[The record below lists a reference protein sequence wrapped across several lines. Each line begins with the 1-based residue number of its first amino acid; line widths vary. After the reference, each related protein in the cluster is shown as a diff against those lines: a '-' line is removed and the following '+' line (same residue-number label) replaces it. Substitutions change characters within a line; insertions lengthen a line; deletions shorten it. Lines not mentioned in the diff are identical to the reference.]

1 MSRSRSTGR
10 DDGLG
15 APKQEPQQH
24 RRASSTPG
32 PRDDFHAGFVKRL
45 VGVLDNHGK
54 LIKNNATFLSEISST
69 LRSHSYSR
77 LPRPLSEPALKVPTT
92 PIVQPATPD
101 DCAVESSPEFMP
113 PTPPDTPTVEVSD
126 WSHQPP
132 KPSEVKYQY
141 EQPKVPKIIIKDH
154 STSTSTTISAPVN
167 AIMDLSISSTDDTDA
182 VVTTSD
188 MTASTSDKHNTALV
202 PVNKNSIGISDTGTS
217 FNDLSFDYA
226 TPRMASTTS
235 PKPNS
240 ADQTTVSE
248 EDISQWYVY
257 HADRAAKS
265 LRYDLREVDLKMDR
279 FVRRINDLNSQC
291 SALNNLMSSNA
302 STVLN
307 PNTQQHRRTRST
319 PAVQGNDYYTRKEK
333 EIRDDIKEAFQ
344 SLRSALAFY
353 RKQRVAPLELVNTKA
368 EIVMPGYWSLD
379 AYGKRRALFHFY
391 NRNKD
396 ISRPGD
402 RARYHD
408 AMALL
413 DACTAMSLNQEFV
426 DKIDRWESQ
435 IGTVKSQSGADTVIP

>member
-1 MSRSRSTGR
+1 
-10 DDGLG
+10 
-15 APKQEPQQH
+15 
-24 RRASSTPG
+24 
-32 PRDDFHAGFVKRL
+32 
-45 VGVLDNHGK
+45 
-54 LIKNNATFLSEISST
+54 
-69 LRSHSYSR
+69 
-77 LPRPLSEPALKVPTT
+77 
-92 PIVQPATPD
+92 
-101 DCAVESSPEFMP
+101 
-113 PTPPDTPTVEVSD
+113 
-126 WSHQPP
+126 
-132 KPSEVKYQY
+132 
-141 EQPKVPKIIIKDH
+141 
-154 STSTSTTISAPVN
+154 
-167 AIMDLSISSTDDTDA
+167 
-182 VVTTSD
+182 
-188 MTASTSDKHNTALV
+188 
-202 PVNKNSIGISDTGTS
+202 
-217 FNDLSFDYA
+217 
-226 TPRMASTTS
+226 
-235 PKPNS
+235 
-240 ADQTTVSE
+240 
-248 EDISQWYVY
+248 
-257 HADRAAKS
+257 S

-435 IGTVKSQSGADTVIP
+435 IGTAKSQSGDDTVIP

>member
-1 MSRSRSTGR
+1 
-10 DDGLG
+10 
-15 APKQEPQQH
+15 
-24 RRASSTPG
+24 
-32 PRDDFHAGFVKRL
+32 
-45 VGVLDNHGK
+45 
-54 LIKNNATFLSEISST
+54 
-69 LRSHSYSR
+69 
-77 LPRPLSEPALKVPTT
+77 
-92 PIVQPATPD
+92 
-101 DCAVESSPEFMP
+101 MP

-167 AIMDLSISSTDDTDA
+167 AIMDLSISSTDDADA
-182 VVTTSD
+182 VVTSSD
-188 MTASTSDKHNTALV
+188 MTASIAHKHSMSLV
-202 PVNKNSIGISDTGTS
+202 PVNKNSIQPSNTRTSSSDNLS
-217 FNDLSFDYA
+217 FNSA
-226 TPRMASTTS
+226 TSRMAASAS
-235 PKPNS
+235 PESNS
-240 ADQTTVSE
+240 VEQTTVSE
-248 EDISQWYVY
+248 EDISQWYAY

-265 LRYDLREVDLKMDR
+265 LRYDLREIDLKMDR
-279 FVRRINDLNSQC
+279 FVRRMNDLNSQC
-291 SALNNLMSSNA
+291 SALNDLMSSNA
-302 STVLN
+302 SNALN

-319 PAVQGNDYYTRKEK
+319 PAVQGNDHYTRKEK

-368 EIVMPGYWSLD
+368 DVVMPGYWSLD

-435 IGTVKSQSGADTVIP
+435 IGAMKIQSGAGTVIP

>member
-1 MSRSRSTGR
+1 MSRSRSARR

-15 APKQEPQQH
+15 ATKQEHQH

-32 PRDDFHAGFVKRL
+32 PGDDFHAGFVKRL

-54 LIKNNATFLSEISST
+54 VIKKNANFLSEISST
-69 LRSHSYSR
+69 LRSHSYSK
-77 LPRPLSEPALKVPTT
+77 LPRPVSEPALKVPTT
-92 PIVQPATPD
+92 PADQPATSND
-101 DCAVESSPEFMP
+101 SAVESSPEFMP
-113 PTPPDTPTVEVSD
+113 PTPPDTPTIEISD
-126 WSHQPP
+126 WAYQPP
-132 KPSEVKYQY
+132 MPSDVRQQY
-141 EQPKVPKIIIKDH
+141 EQPKVPKIVIKDH
-154 STSTSTTISAPVN
+154 STSTSTVISAPVDATMN
-167 AIMDLSISSTDDTDA
+167 LSISSTDNADA

-188 MTASTSDKHNTALV
+188 STASASDKHNTSLV
-202 PVNKNSIGISDTGTS
+202 PVNQNSVRLSNKGSSS
-217 FNDLSFDYA
+217 FT
-226 TPRMASTTS
+226 TPSTVQSIPSMAATTS
-235 PKPNS
+235 S
-240 ADQTTVSE
+240 ESSSVDQITASE
-248 EDISQWYVY
+248 EDIAQWYAY

-265 LRYDLREVDLKMDR
+265 LRYDLREIDLKMDR

-291 SALNNLMSSNA
+291 SALNDLMSVNA
-302 STVLN
+302 STALN

-319 PAVQGNDYYTRKEK
+319 PAVQGNDHFTCKEK

-353 RKQRVAPLELVNTKA
+353 RKQRVAPLELVNAKA
-368 EIVMPGYWSLD
+368 DVVMPGYWSMD

-391 NRNKD
+391 NRNRD

-435 IGTVKSQSGADTVIP
+435 IGAMKSQSGADTVIP

>member
-1 MSRSRSTGR
+1 
-10 DDGLG
+10 
-15 APKQEPQQH
+15 
-24 RRASSTPG
+24 
-32 PRDDFHAGFVKRL
+32 
-45 VGVLDNHGK
+45 
-54 LIKNNATFLSEISST
+54 
-69 LRSHSYSR
+69 
-77 LPRPLSEPALKVPTT
+77 
-92 PIVQPATPD
+92 
-101 DCAVESSPEFMP
+101 MP

-132 KPSEVKYQY
+132 KPSEVKYRY

-154 STSTSTTISAPVN
+154 GTSTSTTISAPVD
-167 AIMDLSISSTDDTDA
+167 AIMDLSISSTDGADA
-182 VVTTSD
+182 VVTTSG
-188 MTASTSDKHNTALV
+188 MTANTSDKHNTALV
-202 PVNKNSIGISDTGTS
+202 PVSKNFIGLSNTGTS
-217 FNDLSFDYA
+217 SFKDLSFDYA
-226 TPRMASTTS
+226 TPKMAASTS
-235 PKPNS
+235 LDPKS
-240 ADQTTVSE
+240 VDQTTVSE
-248 EDISQWYVY
+248 EDISQWYAY

-279 FVRRINDLNSQC
+279 FVRRIGDLNAQC
-291 SALNNLMSSNA
+291 SALNDLMSSNA
-302 STVLN
+302 SNVLN

-368 EIVMPGYWSLD
+368 DVVMPGYWSMD

-426 DKIDRWESQ
+426 EKIDRWESQ
-435 IGTVKSQSGADTVIP
+435 IGGLKSQFGADTVIP

>member
-1 MSRSRSTGR
+1 
-10 DDGLG
+10 
-15 APKQEPQQH
+15 
-24 RRASSTPG
+24 
-32 PRDDFHAGFVKRL
+32 
-45 VGVLDNHGK
+45 
-54 LIKNNATFLSEISST
+54 
-69 LRSHSYSR
+69 
-77 LPRPLSEPALKVPTT
+77 LPRPASEPALKVPTA
-92 PIVQPATPD
+92 PIVQPATPND
-101 DCAVESSPEFMP
+101 SAIESSPEFMP

-167 AIMDLSISSTDDTDA
+167 AIMDLSISSTDDADA
-182 VVTTSD
+182 VVTSSD
-188 MTASTSDKHNTALV
+188 MTASIAHKHSMSLV
-202 PVNKNSIGISDTGTS
+202 PVNKNSIQPSNTRTSSSDNLS
-217 FNDLSFDYA
+217 FNSA
-226 TPRMASTTS
+226 TSRMAASAS
-235 PKPNS
+235 PESNS
-240 ADQTTVSE
+240 VEQTTVSE
-248 EDISQWYVY
+248 EDISQWYAY

-265 LRYDLREVDLKMDR
+265 LRYDLREIDLKMDR
-279 FVRRINDLNSQC
+279 FVRRMNDLNSQC
-291 SALNNLMSSNA
+291 SALNDLMSSNA
-302 STVLN
+302 SNALN

-319 PAVQGNDYYTRKEK
+319 PAVQGNDHYTRKEK

-368 EIVMPGYWSLD
+368 DVVMPGYWSLD

-435 IGTVKSQSGADTVIP
+435 IGAMKIQSGAGTVIP